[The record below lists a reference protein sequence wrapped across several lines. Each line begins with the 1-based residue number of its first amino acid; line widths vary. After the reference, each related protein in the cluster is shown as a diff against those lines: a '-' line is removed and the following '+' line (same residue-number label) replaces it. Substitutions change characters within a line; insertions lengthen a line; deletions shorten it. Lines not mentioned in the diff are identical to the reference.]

1 MQKLKG
7 SPDRQERRL
16 RPMGS
21 RRSIVRP
28 LLWQNHNKEW
38 VYFKLQRISEATASG
53 LASLPEMVANHGQA
67 GGDPI
72 LNATIITDNH
82 P

>member
-1 MQKLKG
+1 
-7 SPDRQERRL
+7 
-16 RPMGS
+16 
-21 RRSIVRP
+21 

-72 LNATIITDNH
+72 LNATVITDIDH
-82 P
+82 R

>member
-1 MQKLKG
+1 M
-7 SPDRQERRL
+7 
-16 RPMGS
+16 
-21 RRSIVRP
+21 
-28 LLWQNHNKEW
+28 EW